1 MRKKRI
7 FILIVISLIMIL
19 LSGCDLKN
27 TENLELRKGL
37 SEVSFLENQY
47 ISIFN
52 KYISD
57 EYIDD
62 NSQIDWQLIEEDYSV
77 VDNSLNVIL
86 MDFAGLN
93 IPSKDIVELENNF
106 NNSNVFIEEKNIDMF
121 MRKVCDTYSLVSN
134 SILSNIS
141 EDEITKLEKSAKSNL
156 LYIGYNIK
164 IANKDEALK
173 NIAEFENNVSKL
185 NSNKEYVENNSYKI
199 NRIFIDIQKLKLIL
213 QEDNFEIGDKVILD
227 ILSLF

>member
-1 MRKKRI
+1 
-7 FILIVISLIMIL
+7 
-19 LSGCDLKN
+19 
-27 TENLELRKGL
+27 
-37 SEVSFLENQY
+37 
-47 ISIFN
+47 
-52 KYISD
+52 
-57 EYIDD
+57 
-62 NSQIDWQLIEEDYSV
+62 
-77 VDNSLNVIL
+77 
-86 MDFAGLN
+86 
-93 IPSKDIVELENNF
+93 
-106 NNSNVFIEEKNIDMF
+106 

>member
-1 MRKKRI
+1 
-7 FILIVISLIMIL
+7 MIL

-106 NNSNVFIEEKNIDMF
+106 NN
-121 MRKVCDTYSLVSN
+121 
-134 SILSNIS
+134 
-141 EDEITKLEKSAKSNL
+141 
-156 LYIGYNIK
+156 
-164 IANKDEALK
+164 
-173 NIAEFENNVSKL
+173 
-185 NSNKEYVENNSYKI
+185 
-199 NRIFIDIQKLKLIL
+199 
-213 QEDNFEIGDKVILD
+213 
-227 ILSLF
+227 